1 MKKYQI
7 KIDPEAL
14 SDIRD
19 IAEWYDTQKAGL
31 SKRFQN
37 TVIKQIDYLVENPQL
52 FSIRYQEIR
61 CMIVRKFPYMVHFYI
76 NEELTTVNILAVIS
90 TDRNP
95 LVWKEKT
102 SRT

>member
-1 MKKYQI
+1 M
-7 KIDPEAL
+7 
-14 SDIRD
+14 SDIHD

-31 SKRFQN
+31 SDRFKN
-37 TVIKQIDYLVENPQL
+37 AVIKQIDYLVENPQL

-90 TDRNP
+90 TD
-95 LVWKEKT
+95 
-102 SRT
+102 

>member
-1 MKKYQI
+1 MKKYQL

-14 SDIRD
+14 SDIHD
-19 IAEWYDTQKAGL
+19 IAEWYDTQKEGL
-31 SKRFQN
+31 SDRFKN
-37 TVIKQIDYLVENPQL
+37 AVIKQIDYLVENPQL

-102 SRT
+102 SRI